1 MRLENSLIREPKYVR
16 GIDGIRALAVLAVVI
31 YHMNKHFL
39 PGGFSGVDV
48 FFVVSGFVV
57 AGSLMRHSG
66 ADFGRFAVE
75 FYARRMLRILPALL
89 FCLVVCSLIAALFI
103 PGSRGFLGRHI
114 PMTGFFAVFGWSNYF
129 LVGRAGD
136 YFSPIMDFN
145 PFMHTW
151 SLGVEEQFYLVFPPL
166 FYLWFRFSNARLKA
180 AKILSFSL
188 ASLFCLSILYS
199 IKQTANEPLRA
210 FFLLPS
216 RFWEL
221 AAGAMLF
228 QFLQRRNLSP
238 STGMQSGV
246 MWSGLALIIAG
257 FLFADEGRFP
267 FPYALL
273 AVSGS
278 LLLIFGLVS
287 AMESSAVGAPVLTRI
302 LEHPAL
308 VYFGVR
314 SYSIYLWHWPVFVFL
329 RWTTGFDQ
337 AWQLLLG
344 LALTLCLAEI
354 SFRFVEEPIRRHKGI
369 GKLPKGRVVLAGGV
383 ALALASLA
391 ILMVVKNNR
400 QMSLSV
406 VDRNYTDW
414 YGTGSGL
421 EVSQRTELGRG
432 RKIFVLGDSHA
443 SAYEKMLHKLAS
455 EHSAEVTLLT
465 KGGAPYANLLRP
477 SDSYRANGV
486 INIEGH
492 LKKVVEMARSGDIVF
507 LASLRVNRLCDQWEI
522 FPMERVREE
531 QYSPAAI
538 EDRALALN
546 EARGLISILQKLNV
560 TIIIDAPKPVIR
572 SIPYRCSDWFNR
584 NNPIGREG
592 FEIDRDLLI
601 EHRSPTMKSLETLK
615 TEFPG
620 VIVWDPFPVLCPGPK
635 FRAFDGDKPLL
646 FDGDHLSGHGNRVL
660 YPSFEALFLKLWQ
673 APMISRQAQR

>member
-1 MRLENSLIREPKYVR
+1 MSLQNSPIRESNYIS

-31 YHMNKHFL
+31 YHMSKHFL

-66 ADFGRFAVE
+66 ADFGRFTVE

-89 FCLVVCSLIAALFI
+89 FCLVVCSLVAALFI

-114 PMTGFFAVFGWSNYF
+114 PMTGLYAVFGWSNHF
-129 LVGRAGD
+129 LVGKTGD

-166 FYLWFRFSNARLKA
+166 FYLWLRFSNARLKA
-180 AKILSFSL
+180 SRILSFSL
-188 ASLFCLSILYS
+188 ASLFCLSIIYS
-199 IKQTANEPLRA
+199 IKQTASDPLRA
-210 FFLLPS
+210 YFLLPS

-228 QFLQRRNLSP
+228 QSLQRRTLSL
-238 STGMQSGV
+238 SAGRQSGI
-246 MWSGLALIIAG
+246 MWCGLALIIVG
-257 FLFADEGRFP
+257 FFFSDERRFP

-278 LLLIFGLVS
+278 LLLILGLVS
-287 AMESSAVGAPVLTRI
+287 ARDRSAVRVPVITR
-302 LEHPAL
+302 LLAHPAL

-344 LALTLCLAEI
+344 LALTLCLAEL
-354 SFRFVEEPIRRHKGI
+354 SFRFIEQPIRRHKGI

-400 QMSLSV
+400 QLSLSV
-406 VDRNYTDW
+406 VDRNFNDW

-443 SAYEKMLHKLAS
+443 GAYEKMLHKLAS
-455 EHSAEVTLLT
+455 EQSAEVTVLT
-465 KGGAPYANLLRP
+465 KGGQSYANLLRP
-477 SDSYRANGV
+477 SDSYRASGV

-492 LKKVVEMARSGDIVF
+492 LKKVVELARSGDIVF

-592 FEIDRDLLI
+592 FEIDRDILL
-601 EHRSPTMKSLETLK
+601 EHRSPTMKSLDVLK

-620 VIVWDPFPVLCPGPK
+620 VIVWDPFPVLCPGPT
-635 FRAFDGDKPLL
+635 FSAFDGDKPLL
-646 FDGDHLSGHGNRVL
+646 FDGDHLSGHGNRML
-660 YPSFEALFLKLWQ
+660 YPSFEALVLKLWE
-673 APMISRQAQR
+673 APILSRDG